1 MLELLIELLD
11 KLDQLLARFPDD
23 FWTRGLE
30 TAEAGAAGLLDLL
43 AMLEALM
50 AQALEWME
58 FVKWSGNVA
67 LDWFLHFCYSGSL
80 GLLAYWATSSAIHWV
95 LGSKVFPSRSKVSW
109 QGPLERATW
118 RLAICSGLCAS
129 WLAHLWW
136 DGLLF

>member
-1 MLELLIELLD
+1 MLEQLLELLDRLD
-11 KLDQLLARFPDD
+11 ALLARFPDG
-23 FWTRGLE
+23 FWARGLDA
-30 TAEAGAAGLLDLL
+30 AESGIGGLLG
-43 AMLEALM
+43 
-50 AQALEWME
+50 WME

-80 GLLAYWATSSAIHWV
+80 GLLAYWLTLSVTRWA
-95 LGSKVFPSRSKVSW
+95 LGSLVFRSRSRISW

-118 RLAICSGLCAS
+118 RLAICSGLFVS